1 VQVFIRLTSSVD
13 VVLSEDIEHRLYLA
27 HGTLTMNSGKQIA
40 CDLVLSY
47 DIKDNLEISC
57 SFYLKDSDVIS
68 VIEQLTNR
76 GVQYCSFLG
85 SLPHGGTISIDKM
98 GLDSGTMKS
107 IPKEDGAILKHE
119 LKFDN
124 IAIILRY
131 MGILGSIPNFL
142 SNNFLVIF
150 RFITV
155 SPVNIMHKQKQLNE
169 TLTLK
174 WGLSNFEF
182 GHRRSD
188 STFLVN
194 KQSFQ
199 ISLLSNKIRFEKV
212 ENYDFIIYNL
222 VKGEGSAVTCHAIVD
237 ETDMNPFELVPIL
250 SNICF
255 LLSLATSNWV
265 TLVYCD
271 LFRGND
277 IVQTIIFNTKR
288 RPFIKSQ
295 YLINIENI
303 DDLKNFLEITFS
315 SYSQI
320 VNDFPLNKI
329 IDYIISSLAGPSL
342 QASFIIAYVA
352 LENLCSRIEDFAE
365 KRGER
370 LRPQSIE
377 DMKRLLRQLFVRYNK
392 WFTEAE
398 LEVIATKVAY
408 KEISIKQAQKYILDA
423 FGVSFDPKTIAELH
437 QIRNSLF
444 HGGDYEHTLL
454 RGKTNQLYDLISK
467 TLLKMLKWNG
477 AYISKAQGHLAVEMD

>member
-1 VQVFIRLTSSVD
+1 
-13 VVLSEDIEHRLYLA
+13 VVLNDDIDHRIYLA
-27 HGTLTMNSGKQIA
+27 HGTLTMNSGKQIE
-40 CDLVLSY
+40 CHLILSY
-47 DIKDNLEISC
+47 DIKDSLEISC
-57 SFYLKDSDVIS
+57 SFYLKDNDVIS
-68 VIEQLTNR
+68 VIEHLTNR
-76 GVQYCSFLG
+76 SVQYCSYVG
-85 SLPHGGTISIDKM
+85 SLPQGGTISIDKM

-124 IAIILRY
+124 IFMILRY
-131 MGILGSIPNFL
+131 MGILSSIPNFL
-142 SNNFLVIF
+142 NNNFLVVF

-155 SPVNIMHKQKQLNE
+155 SPINIMHKQKQLDE
-169 TLTLK
+169 SLTLK

-182 GHRRSD
+182 GHRRGD
-188 STFLVN
+188 STFMV
-194 KQSFQ
+194 KKESFE
-199 ISLLSNKIRFEKV
+199 ISLPSNKIRFEKV
-212 ENYDFIIYNL
+212 DNYDFIIYSL
-222 VKGEGSAVTCHAIVD
+222 IKGEGSAVTCHAIVE
-237 ETDMNPFELVPIL
+237 ETDMNPFGLVPIL

-288 RPFIKSQ
+288 RPFINSQ
-295 YLINIENI
+295 YLINIEKI

-329 IDYIISSLAGPSL
+329 IDYIISSLAGPTL

-352 LENLCSRIEDFAE
+352 LENLCSRIEEFAE

-377 DMKRLLRQLFVRYNK
+377 DMKRLLGRLFVRFNK
-392 WFTEAE
+392 SFTEAE

-408 KEISIKQAQKYILDA
+408 KKISIKQAQKYILNA
-423 FGVSFDPKTIAELH
+423 FRVSFDLATIAELH
-437 QIRNSLF
+437 EIRNSLF
-444 HGGDYEHTLL
+444 HGGDYEYTLL

-477 AYISKAQGHLAVEMD
+477 AYISKAQGHTMVEMD